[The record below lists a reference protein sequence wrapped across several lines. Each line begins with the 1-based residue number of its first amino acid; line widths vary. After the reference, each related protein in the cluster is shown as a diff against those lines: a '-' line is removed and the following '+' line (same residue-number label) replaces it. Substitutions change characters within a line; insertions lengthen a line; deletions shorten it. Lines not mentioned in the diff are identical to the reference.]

1 MDLLNS
7 ARVNGGRVVAALVV
21 ALCAL
26 PGVAQIVPNSRLST
40 ITANAAPGTTDTRNF
55 TALTNWVD
63 LAQGNGAGGAYG
75 RASQASNVTTT
86 QATFTHTIEG
96 QSRSTMQGDAV
107 DVSGTT
113 SFSIVFT
120 ITAARPW
127 SVVAQYALAPGGQIR
142 VILERLNNTPAI
154 IIDRTDFNPA
164 WTSFTVGGTSI
175 PTGQYRLTTS
185 STATATDGASLF
197 QNFTGT
203 FRTVAPTPSAA
214 SALVLGGMVGL
225 RRRRTQG

>member
-1 MDLLNS
+1 MSRQLSSRFVTAPVVLFVAFVGLLGLCVS
-7 ARVNGGRVVAALVV
+7 PAA
-21 ALCAL
+21 
-26 PGVAQIVPNSRLST
+26 AQITPNSRSST
-40 ITANAAPGTTDTRNF
+40 ITANAAPGTTDTRTFSN
-55 TALTNWVD
+55 LTNWID

-75 RASQASNVTTT
+75 RASQASNVTAT

-96 QSRSTMQGDAV
+96 QSRASGPAV
-107 DVSGTT
+107 AVSGT
-113 SFSIVFT
+113 SNFSIVFT

-142 VILERLNNTPAI
+142 VVLERLNNTPEI

-175 PTGQYRLTTS
+175 PIGQYRLTTS
-185 STATATDGASLF
+185 STASASGGASLF

-203 FRTVAPTPSAA
+203 FRTVAPTPTAA
-214 SALVLGGMVGL
+214 STLLLGALATL
-225 RRRRTQG
+225 RRRR